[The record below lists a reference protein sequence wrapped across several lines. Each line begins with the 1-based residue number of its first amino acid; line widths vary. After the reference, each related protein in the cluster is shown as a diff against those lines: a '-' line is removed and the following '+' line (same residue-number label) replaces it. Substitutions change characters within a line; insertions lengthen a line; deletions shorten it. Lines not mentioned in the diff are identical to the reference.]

1 HGARGTARRLIVAQA
16 FSLWSAVLPSS
27 LWCLK
32 RCSMPVEIR
41 VPTLGESILEA
52 TIGRW
57 LKQVGERVN
66 LGEPLVELE
75 TDKVNTELPAD
86 EAGILE
92 SILRREGETVK
103 PGDAL
108 GVIATDGGAEAK
120 PAAPPE
126 RQPAPEAAP

>member
-1 HGARGTARRLIVAQA
+1 
-16 FSLWSAVLPSS
+16 
-27 LWCLK
+27 
-32 RCSMPVEIR
+32 MPVEIR
-41 VPTLGESILEA
+41 VPTLGESVVEA
-52 TIGRW
+52 TVGRW
-57 LKQVGERVN
+57 LKQVGEPVS

-120 PAAPPE
+120 PVPPSE
-126 RQPAPEAAP
+126 RQPAPEAAPAEADAQQENGRVRASPLAERVAETMRVDRSQVPP